1 MADIDNIEKKLD
13 LILQNQ
19 KELQNK
25 ISKMENVINKIE
37 SDIYLDDSF
46 DFEIVCPYCNN
57 EFVVDMDEDKT
68 EVTCPE
74 CENVIELDWTGDL
87 DGFECE
93 HDGCAGCHGCGP
105 ANELE
110 DEDNEEDDM

>member
-37 SDIYLDDSF
+37 TI
-46 DFEIVCPYCNN
+46 I
-57 EFVVDMDEDKT
+57 
-68 EVTCPE
+68 
-74 CENVIELDWTGDL
+74 
-87 DGFECE
+87 
-93 HDGCAGCHGCGP
+93 
-105 ANELE
+105 
-110 DEDNEEDDM
+110 